1 MSPLDPAT
9 AARVDAAME
18 AAYPSTP
25 LMRMARTINRL
36 AELLPKGHE
45 CEGIFAEF
53 DALGEY
59 VHELEAR
66 GEGE

>member
-1 MSPLDPAT
+1 MDEAT

-25 LMRMARTINRL
+25 LMAMARTINRL
-36 AELLPKGHE
+36 AELLPRGHE
-45 CEGIFAEF
+45 CECIFEQF

-59 VHELEAR
+59 VHKLEETQD
-66 GEGE
+66 GN